1 MSNRLQDLLA
11 ERPYLIADGAMGT
24 NLFAMGLMS
33 GDAPELWNFD
43 HPERVEALHQG
54 WVDAGSDII
63 LTNSF
68 GGTSYRLKLH
78 KQQDRVL
85 EINREAARIARRVA
99 DRAGRP
105 VIVAGSIGP
114 SGELFEPLGALTV
127 DEATREFA
135 KQAQALAEG
144 GAEVLW
150 IETMS
155 AREEVAAA
163 VAGAA
168 TTGLPFVTTMS
179 FDTNGRTMMGLS
191 PAEFAG
197 LAHELSPQ
205 PLGYGANCGT
215 GAAELVAALVNI
227 GSAARPDDV
236 IVAKGNCGVPYFV
249 ESQIRYDGTPEL
261 MADYARMARDAG
273 ARIIGG
279 CCGTTAAHI
288 VAMRE
293 ALADH
298 LPGGKPSLMEITARL
313 GKLTAGTEAGGLA
326 ADPSA
331 GNRRAG
337 RRRRDAD
344 AAF

>member
-1 MSNRLQDLLA
+1 MSDRLQRLLA
-11 ERPYLIADGAMGT
+11 ERPFLIADGATGT
-24 NLFAMGLMS
+24 NMFAMGLVS
-33 GDAPELWNFD
+33 GDAPELWNFE

-78 KQQDRVL
+78 RQQDRVR
-85 EINREAARIARRVA
+85 EINREAARIARRIA
-99 DRAGRP
+99 DRPGRP

-114 SGELFEPLGALTV
+114 SGELFEPLGALTPNG
-127 DEATREFA
+127 AAGEFA

-144 GAEVLW
+144 GVDLLW

-155 AREEVAAA
+155 AREEVTAA

-191 PAEFAG
+191 PAELAG
-197 LAHELSPQ
+197 LAHELSPR

-236 IVAKGNCGVPYFV
+236 IIAKGNCGVPYFV
-249 ESQIRYDGTPEL
+249 ESQIHYDGTPEL
-261 MADYARMARDAG
+261 MADYARLARDAG

-279 CCGTTAAHI
+279 CCGTTPAHI
-288 VAMRE
+288 VAMRD

-298 LPGGKPSLMEITARL
+298 VPGNKPSLTEITSRL
-313 GKLTAGTEAGGLA
+313 GKLTPGTQAGGLA
-326 ADPSA
+326 PDPSA
-331 GNRRAG
+331 ASRRTS

-344 AAF
+344 AAL

>member
-43 HPERVEALHQG
+43 QPDRRRALHQG

-78 KQQDRVL
+78 KQQDRVR
-85 EINREAARIARRVA
+85 EINREAARIARRIA
-99 DRAGRP
+99 DGAGRP

-114 SGELFEPLGALTV
+114 SGELFEPLGALTPE
-127 DEATREFA
+127 EAASEFA

-144 GAEVLW
+144 GVDVLW

-155 AREEVAAA
+155 AKEEVAAA

-179 FDTNGRTMMGLS
+179 FDTTGRTMMGRS
-191 PAEFAG
+191 PAELAG
-197 LAHELSPQ
+197 LAHDMSPR

-249 ESQIRYDGTPEL
+249 ESQIRYDGTPGM

-279 CCGTTAAHI
+279 CCGTTPSHI
-288 VAMRE
+288 VAMRD

-298 LPGGKPSLMEITARL
+298 LPGSKPRLTEINQRL
-313 GKLTAGTEAGGLA
+313 GCGTRG
-326 ADPSA
+326 
-331 GNRRAG
+331 
-337 RRRRDAD
+337 
-344 AAF
+344 